1 MYEQTADFIKSFCG
15 TKKPDE
21 IYFSLKNYK
30 DLRDNEMAA
39 KLYKE
44 DSDGNPLCDGAA
56 VKHIF
61 AEDVPAWIM
70 SWIACDRDKIGVSDP
85 YGGAY
90 KSLPINSMF
99 IDKVTGDTVE
109 SASDKV

>member
-30 DLRDNEMAA
+30 DLRDNEMTA

-44 DSDGNPLCDGAA
+44 DSVLKPIASITEGEIFGYELDDETIIYTVKTAELFTLC
-56 VKHIF
+56 VL
-61 AEDVPAWIM
+61 
-70 SWIACDRDKIGVSDP
+70 S
-85 YGGAY
+85 
-90 KSLPINSMF
+90 
-99 IDKVTGDTVE
+99 
-109 SASDKV
+109 